1 MAAPTGQIQAPSP
14 ALTGHEQKVLA
25 QLRRWH
31 KRTPGLLAQGFAQ
44 ATGPVVRLVQVL
56 VPEQV
61 VQSALHGASAAAA
74 RFAMADG
81 ILERADADS
90 IAELR
95 ATPLDECDALVE
107 KVQRQAVGM
116 AVGGGVVTGAA
127 GLPGLAVDVPALL
140 TLSLHTIHRTG
151 LCYGYD
157 MLGSEERAFAI
168 GVFALASANS
178 MAEKRVA
185 LRALHETFADE
196 NVAAWRDGLE
206 RAAQRELSKE
216 AAVFSVQNL
225 ARQLGVNLTRRKMA
239 VALPVIGAVIGGAV
253 NAWYMR
259 DLGLTARYVFQGRR
273 LIEKGVALLSP
284 A

>member
-1 MAAPTGQIQAPSP
+1 MATRTEPVSTASVKLSNYEQQALAKLRKWHQRSPS
-14 ALTGHEQKVLA
+14 
-25 QLRRWH
+25 
-31 KRTPGLLAQGFAQ
+31 LLAQGFAQ
-44 ATGPVVRLVQVL
+44 ATGPVVRLAQVL

-61 VQSALHGASAAAA
+61 IQSALRGANAAASRLA
-74 RFAMADG
+74 TADG
-81 ILERADADS
+81 ILKRADVDS
-90 IAELR
+90 VAELR
-95 ATPLDECDALVE
+95 ATPLEQCDALADA
-107 KVQRQAVGM
+107 VQRQAIGL
-116 AVGGGVVTGAA
+116 AVGGGAVTGAA

-140 TLSLHTIHRTG
+140 TLSLHTIQRTG

-157 MLGSEERAFAI
+157 MLGGEERPFAI

-185 LRALHETFADE
+185 LRALHQTFADE

-225 ARQLGVNLTRRKMA
+225 ARQLGVNLTRRKAA
-239 VALPVIGAVIGGAV
+239 VAIPVIGAVIGGAV

-259 DLGLTARYVFQGRR
+259 DLGQTARYVFQGRR
-273 LIEKGVALLSP
+273 LLEKGVELKFA
-284 A
+284 